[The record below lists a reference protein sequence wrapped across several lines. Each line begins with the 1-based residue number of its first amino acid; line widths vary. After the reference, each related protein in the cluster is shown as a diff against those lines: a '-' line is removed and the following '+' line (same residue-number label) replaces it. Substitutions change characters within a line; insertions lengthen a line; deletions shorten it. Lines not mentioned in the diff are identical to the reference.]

1 MIREGNVLWSSGGS
15 QGAHRASN
23 VSMGVLPDA
32 RGLNATD
39 VFEHTAI
46 VAISRDRRLN
56 AMAPMVTYSRDIT
69 QSGHEPT
76 FPWTGWQ
83 TSVEYA
89 EGHFWRYCASP

>member
-1 MIREGNVLWSSGGS
+1 MIRDCNVLWSSGGS
-15 QGAHRASN
+15 KGAHRSST

-46 VAISRDRRLN
+46 VSISRDRLLN

-69 QSGHEPT
+69 QSGHEPALHRI
-76 FPWTGWQ
+76 GWQ
-83 TSVEYA
+83 ESPEYA
-89 EGHFWRYCASP
+89 